1 MTIIIAGIC
10 GEKVVMV
17 GDRMNLMEEETYEQK
32 TPKIYCL
39 NKSICIGFAG
49 TSGYE
54 KEFIEESENVSS
66 LAELFE
72 VMKEKYREVRMKL
85 IKEKILGRYGVE
97 SVDELKSLIEDPE
110 VISYHLDEIKN
121 FDPDIKIIVGG
132 VDPSPHIFAIGNP
145 GTGAF
150 FDEVGFYA
158 IGTGEKE
165 ATMMLNF
172 LNFRKDLPLR
182 TCILYLYIA
191 KKAAEIAIGVGKKT
205 DIFVISKDGMERVE
219 EKDYYLMF
227 QAWMKELEK
236 VGGEKE

>member
-1 MTIIIAGIC
+1 MC
-10 GEKVVMV
+10 GGKVVMI
-17 GDRMNLMEEETYEQK
+17 GDRMNMMEEETYEQQ
-32 TPKIYCL
+32 TPKIYCV
-39 NKSICIGFAG
+39 NKSICMGFAG

-54 KEFIEESENVSS
+54 KQFIEGSENVST

-72 VMKEKYREVRMKL
+72 AMKEKYRETRINL

-97 SVDELKSLIEDPE
+97 TVDELKSLIEDPE
-110 VISYHLDEIKN
+110 VISYYLNEINN
-121 FDPDIKIIVGG
+121 FDPDIKILVGG
-132 VDPSPHIFAIGNP
+132 LDSSPYIFAIGNP

-172 LNFRKDLPLR
+172 LNFRKDLPLN

-205 DIFVISKDGMERVE
+205 DIFVISKDGVERVD

-227 QAWMKELEK
+227 QSWIKGLEK
-236 VGGEKE
+236 IGGEKDA